1 MSRRTR
7 VAAIILALLTTVV
20 CMALFGY
27 TKYVRVMG
35 HLESLRQHLHS
46 LEARGDAELL
56 YSLQAEDLE
65 AVHDELVQV
74 GIELK
79 GLKGELGPAL
89 AIAPYLGWLPFVG
102 QDVAAG
108 GNLLEMGIGVSVAG
122 DLLFDG
128 LEPLL
133 PLLGGSG
140 DFSPGTTV
148 GEAVATALSE
158 GQPDFLAAD
167 TELKRVGQLRQ
178 RIKEGRLSPRL
189 DQLLGRLDRYLPLL
203 ETGVQGLLVAPS
215 LLGVDEPRTYL
226 LLAQNEHELRATGGF
241 ISSVALLGIAQGKIV
256 QFDFRDSYAVDDLSQ
271 PHPDAPEALERYMLA
286 QIWLMRDANW
296 YPDFP
301 TSAQVAR
308 DLYQLDQGVLVD
320 GVIAVDLTAMQS
332 FVGALEPIYLEE
344 YDQEVTEA
352 NVLGLMEE
360 HWASPTG
367 EGQTSDWWAH
377 RKDFMGELLGAMMA
391 RLETDVGSVDPGRLA
406 NALLKGL
413 EEKHILI
420 YAVDPTVS
428 EILSERGW
436 DGAIGDSDGDFL
448 MVVDTNMGFNKV
460 NPNVE
465 SSVEYQVSI
474 KDEGRITSRV
484 AVTYRN
490 RSGSGPERCV
500 QEAVYPPTYGEMMEG
515 CYWDYLRVYVP
526 EGSELVQGPQVTLPD
541 GSLRARQGETEGALL
556 GTEVGPAEAGKGVY
570 GVFFVVAPGERREM
584 VFEYQQP
591 SSVVM
596 AGEQSGTYR
605 LLVQKQPGTLAV
617 PLRVEVELPPGS
629 SVVSTAPEAS
639 SLANGDVVFETDLR
653 QDREFEVAFRR

>member
-1 MSRRTR
+1 M
-7 VAAIILALLTTVV
+7 VCTV
-20 CMALFGY
+20 LFGY
-27 TKYVRVMG
+27 TKYVRVMS
-35 HLESLRQHLHS
+35 HVESLRQHLHS

-56 YSLQAEDLE
+56 YSLQAEELE
-65 AVHDELVQV
+65 VVHDELVQV

-79 GLKGELGPAL
+79 GLKAELGPAL
-89 AIAPYLGWLPFVG
+89 AITPYLGWLPLVG
-102 QDVAAG
+102 GDLAAG
-108 GNLLEMGIGVSVAG
+108 ANLLEMGIGVSVAG
-122 DLLFDG
+122 DLVFDG

-133 PLLGGSG
+133 PLLGDSG
-140 DFSPGTTV
+140 DFSPETGV
-148 GEAVATALSE
+148 GEAVATAVSE
-158 GQPDFLAAD
+158 GQPHFSEAQI
-167 TELKRVGQLRQ
+167 ELERVGQLRQ
-178 RIKEGRLSPRL
+178 RIDDDRLSPRVG
-189 DQLLGRLDRYLPLL
+189 QLLGRLDRYLPLL
-203 ETGVQGLLVAPS
+203 ETGVEGLLVAPS

-241 ISSVALLGIAQGKIV
+241 ISSVALLGIADGKIV
-256 QFDFRDSYAVDDLSQ
+256 EFDFRDSYAVDDLSQ
-271 PHPDAPEALERYMLA
+271 PHPDAPEALERYMLS

-332 FVGALEPIYLEE
+332 LVGALEPIQLEE
-344 YDQEVTEA
+344 YDQEVTGA
-352 NVLGLMEE
+352 NVLLLMQE

-367 EGQTSDWWAH
+367 EGQTGDWWAH
-377 RKDFMGELLGAMMA
+377 RKDFMGELLGAIMA

-406 NALLKGL
+406 SALLKGL
-413 EEKHILI
+413 EEKHILV
-420 YAVDPTVS
+420 YVVDPTIS
-428 EILSERGW
+428 EIMSEHSW
-436 DGAIGDSDGDFL
+436 DGAIRDSDGDFL

-474 KDEGRITSRV
+474 DDESRITSRV

-490 RSGSGPERCV
+490 HSGSGPERCI
-500 QEAVYPPTYGEMMEG
+500 QEAVYPPTYREMMEG
-515 CYWDYLRVYVP
+515 CYWNYLRIYVP
-526 EGSELVQGPQVTLPD
+526 EGSELAQGPELTLPE
-541 GSLRARQGETEGALL
+541 GSLRAREGEMEGALL
-556 GTEVGPAEAGKGVY
+556 GTEVGPAESGKGVY

-591 SSVVM
+591 SCVV

-617 PLRVEVELPPGS
+617 PLRVEVKLPPGS
-629 SVVSTAPEAS
+629 SVISTAPEAS
-639 SLANGDVVFETDLR
+639 SLDNGGAVFETDLR
-653 QDREFEVAFRR
+653 QDREFEVTFRQ